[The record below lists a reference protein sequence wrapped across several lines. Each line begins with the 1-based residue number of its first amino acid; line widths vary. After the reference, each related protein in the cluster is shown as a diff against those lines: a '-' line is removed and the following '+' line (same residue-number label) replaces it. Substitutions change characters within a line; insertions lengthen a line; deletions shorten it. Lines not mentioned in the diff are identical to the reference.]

1 MTGKERE
8 WLEKRIKEVEEK
20 CESYDPSQEELDNLK
35 KRAYEEYSRRVSVR
49 EAKKIACKK
58 RTSILRRVA
67 TISATVVCLLVISF
81 VYVALAPATIS
92 SANNLVRKAVIWI
105 NDKMK
110 LGIQFPEP
118 VDDKEARTIDGYM
131 KLDSLEAASQLQ
143 IPVFYLKDPRD
154 MKIENISVDTSIDG
168 KQTLGILY
176 SNGSNQLSFLV
187 YPLLEANTIVANG
200 QDFIETVT
208 EVGTIYIA
216 QITNGSRGYLIS
228 NGYTVIIESTYSK
241 EALSDLLNT
250 LSVIN
255 PQIHS

>member
-1 MTGKERE
+1 
-8 WLEKRIKEVEEK
+8 
-20 CESYDPSQEELDNLK
+20 
-35 KRAYEEYSRRVSVR
+35 
-49 EAKKIACKK
+49 
-58 RTSILRRVA
+58 
-67 TISATVVCLLVISF
+67 
-81 VYVALAPATIS
+81 
-92 SANNLVRKAVIWI
+92 
-105 NDKMK
+105 MK

-143 IPVFYLKDPRD
+143 IPVFYLKDPKD
-154 MKIENISVDTSIDG
+154 MKIESISV
-168 KQTLGILY
+168 
-176 SNGSNQLSFLV
+176 
-187 YPLLEANTIVANG
+187 TIVANG